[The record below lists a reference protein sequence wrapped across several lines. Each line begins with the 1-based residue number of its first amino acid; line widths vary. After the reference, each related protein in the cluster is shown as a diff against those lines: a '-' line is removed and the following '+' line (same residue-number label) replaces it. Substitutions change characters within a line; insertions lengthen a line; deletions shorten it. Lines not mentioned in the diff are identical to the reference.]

1 MRERVEQLGGRFEV
15 ESTLGT
21 GTAVKAIIPLGSLE

>member
-15 ESTLGT
+15 ESAPGKGATVGV
-21 GTAVKAIIPLGSLE
+21 AVPLATKG